1 MNFSVRLIQIYI
13 LCQVYFPL
21 NNAASSKVARPLGWP
36 CCRLAILVGWQA
48 IFRFKAPEL
57 L

>member
-1 MNFSVRLIQIYI
+1 MAKTQFIRNYIILMNFSVRLIQIYI
-13 LCQVYFPL
+13 LCQVSFPL
-21 NNAASSKVARPLGWP
+21 NNAASK
-36 CCRLAILVGWQA
+36 LVGWQA